1 MHKLLVAYIRISTE
15 KQQVARNGAEAQR
28 EEIERFALANG
39 YDVVEF
45 FEEAV
50 SGKYGLDYRPQLK
63 KAIELCERRKATLVC
78 SKLDRLSRKASFIMN
93 LMDTNLKFVIAEL
106 GENITPLMLHIYCVI
121 SEAERAA
128 IGARTKAALA
138 AKKRREPEWKP
149 GHDKDMTDARER
161 GRDTLKRMANIYA
174 EQMQPIIGSMIA
186 SGQSL
191 QRVAANLNN
200 RNYSTQR
207 GKKWTAKS
215 VSNISQRWKN
225 SASTPTHQ
233 A

>member
-1 MHKLLVAYIRISTE
+1 MSKLLVAYIRISTE
-15 KQQVARNGAEAQR
+15 KQKVARNGAEAQR
-28 EEIERFALANG
+28 EEIERFAEANG
-39 YDVVEF
+39 YDVIEF

-50 SGKYGLDYRPQLK
+50 SGKYGLDYRPELK
-63 KAIELCERRKATLVC
+63 KAIELCEKKKATLVC

-149 GHDKDMTDARER
+149 GNNIDMTEAREK
-161 GRDTLKRMANIYA
+161 GRETLKRMANIYA
-174 EQMQPIIGSMIA
+174 SEMRPIVESMSKCGHSLHSIA
-186 SGQSL
+186 
-191 QRVAANLNN
+191 RTLNS
-200 RNYSTQR
+200 RNYKTQR
-207 GKKWTAKS
+207 GKAWTAKS
-215 VSNISQRWKN
+215 VSNISQRWKQVC
-225 SASTPTHQ
+225 TPTYQ
-233 A
+233 S